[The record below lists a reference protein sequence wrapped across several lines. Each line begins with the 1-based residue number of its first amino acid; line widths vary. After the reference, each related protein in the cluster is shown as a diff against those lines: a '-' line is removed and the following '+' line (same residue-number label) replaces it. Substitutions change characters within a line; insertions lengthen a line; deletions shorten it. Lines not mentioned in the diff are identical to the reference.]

1 MKKTNKKEANLFRPT
16 INQIGLILSVVVL
29 ACMLIFSYIIFNRII
44 TSPSYTRYTH
54 QPTIDEELMAEIDS
68 LDSVSKAKDLNEL
81 REELHQMKKLTK
93 YVVERES
100 KYQMEIDLIIDKYS
114 QWTGYWLSIISCV
127 LTLFTLI
134 QAFINYRTNKESAD
148 KSEKTS
154 EKCEKT
160 IENTNTQLREFQ
172 DKIRLF
178 FNRQEKD
185 FKKTKQSLKL
195 SIYQN
200 KMSCITACL
209 SSFPDAF
216 SLKPNDE
223 RQQFIRNFMRMLN
236 EEYSEFTN
244 YIGNLVAYNNGPEG
258 GLITRKEVNNVYLIW
273 CDIGVAVNQIM
284 FDFSGTEQSMA
295 FSHLR
300 DLLSTTIRE
309 MHKQSINSAN
319 VHQKMLDIQQDIDRL
334 VNLL

>member
-1 MKKTNKKEANLFRPT
+1 MNTYIQRP
-16 INQIGLILSVVVL
+16 
-29 ACMLIFSYIIFNRII
+29 R
-44 TSPSYTRYTH
+44 
-54 QPTIDEELMAEIDS
+54 IDEELMAQIEE
-68 LDSVSKAKDLNEL
+68 LDSASKAKDLNEL
-81 REELHQMKKLTK
+81 REELYQMRKLTK

-172 DKIRLF
+172 DEIRLF

-185 FKKTKQSLKL
+185 FEKTKQSLKL

-223 RQQFIRNFMRMLN
+223 RQKFIKNFMNMLS
-236 EEYSEFTN
+236 EEYTEFTN
-244 YIGNLVAYNNGPEG
+244 YIGFLAVYKDGHEG
-258 GLITRKEVNNVYLIW
+258 GFITKREVRNIYLMW

-284 FDFSGTEQSMA
+284 LDFTGTEQSVA
-295 FSHLR
+295 FSYLK
-300 DLLSTTIRE
+300 DLLSTTIKE
-309 MHKQSINSAN
+309 MHEQKINPAN
-319 VHQKMLDIQQDIDRL
+319 VCQKMQDIQQNIDRL

>member
-1 MKKTNKKEANLFRPT
+1 MNNINKKVAGLFYGYNR
-16 INQIGLILSVVVL
+16 IGLI
-29 ACMLIFSYIIFNRII
+29 FSIVIIFCILFFTYIFFNYLN
-44 TSPSYTRYTH
+44 TSPTYVC
-54 QPTIDEELMAEIDS
+54 QPRIDEELMAQIEK

-81 REELHQMKKLTK
+81 SEELYQMRKLTK

-127 LTLFTLI
+127 LALFTLI
-134 QAFINYRTNKESAD
+134 QAFINYRTNQENTE
-148 KSEKTS
+148 KSEKSS
-154 EKCEKT
+154 EKCENAIKEVEEAMKKFMDDANELLKNNAKD
-160 IENTNTQLREFQ
+160 IE
-172 DKIRLF
+172 
-178 FNRQEKD
+178 
-185 FKKTKQSLKL
+185 KTKQNLKL

-209 SSFPDAF
+209 SFFPDAF
-216 SLKPNDE
+216 SLKPNEE

-284 FDFSGTEQSMA
+284 LDFTGTEQSVA
-295 FSHLR
+295 FSYLK
-300 DLLSTTIRE
+300 DLLSTTIKE
-309 MHKQSINSAN
+309 MHEQKINPAN
-319 VHQKMLDIQQDIDRL
+319 VCQKMQDIQQNIDRL

>member
-1 MKKTNKKEANLFRPT
+1 MNNINKKVAGLFYGYNR
-16 INQIGLILSVVVL
+16 IGLI
-29 ACMLIFSYIIFNRII
+29 FSIVIIFCILFFTYIFFNYLN
-44 TSPSYTRYTH
+44 TSPTYVC
-54 QPTIDEELMAEIDS
+54 QPRIDEELMAQIEK

-81 REELHQMKKLTK
+81 SEELHQMRKLTK

-127 LTLFTLI
+127 LALFTLI
-134 QAFINYRTNKESAD
+134 QAFINYRTNQENTE
-148 KSEKTS
+148 KSEKSS
-154 EKCEKT
+154 EKCENAIKEVEEAMKKFMDDANELLKNNAKD
-160 IENTNTQLREFQ
+160 IE
-172 DKIRLF
+172 
-178 FNRQEKD
+178 
-185 FKKTKQSLKL
+185 KTKQNLKL

-209 SSFPDAF
+209 SFFPDAF
-216 SLKPNDE
+216 SLKPNEE

-284 FDFSGTEQSMA
+284 FDFPGTEQSVA
-295 FSHLR
+295 FSHLK

-309 MHKQSINSAN
+309 MHEQSINSAN

>member
-1 MKKTNKKEANLFRPT
+1 MNNINKKVAGLFYGYNR
-16 INQIGLILSVVVL
+16 IGLI
-29 ACMLIFSYIIFNRII
+29 FSIVIIFCILFFTYIFFNYLN
-44 TSPSYTRYTH
+44 TSPTYVC
-54 QPTIDEELMAEIDS
+54 QPRIDEELMAQIEK

-81 REELHQMKKLTK
+81 SEELHQMRKLTK

-127 LTLFTLI
+127 LALFTLI
-134 QAFINYRTNKESAD
+134 QAFINYRTNQENTE
-148 KSEKTS
+148 KSEKSS
-154 EKCEKT
+154 EKCENAIKEVEEAMKKFMDDANELLKNNAKD
-160 IENTNTQLREFQ
+160 IE
-172 DKIRLF
+172 
-178 FNRQEKD
+178 
-185 FKKTKQSLKL
+185 KTKQNLKL

-209 SSFPDAF
+209 SFFPDAF
-216 SLKPNDE
+216 SLKPNEE

-258 GLITRKEVNNVYLIW
+258 GLITQKEVNNVYLIW

-284 FDFSGTEQSMA
+284 FDFPGTEQSVA
-295 FSHLR
+295 FSHLK

-309 MHKQSINSAN
+309 MHEQSINSAN

>member
-1 MKKTNKKEANLFRPT
+1 MNNINKKVAGLFYGYNR
-16 INQIGLILSVVVL
+16 IGLI
-29 ACMLIFSYIIFNRII
+29 FSIVIIFCILFFTYIFFNYLN
-44 TSPSYTRYTH
+44 TSPTYVC
-54 QPTIDEELMAEIDS
+54 QPRIDEELMAQIEK

-81 REELHQMKKLTK
+81 SEELHQMRKLTK

-127 LTLFTLI
+127 LALFTLI
-134 QAFINYRTNKESAD
+134 QAFINYRTNQENTE
-148 KSEKTS
+148 KSEKSS
-154 EKCEKT
+154 EKCENAIKEVEEAMKKFRDDANELLKNNAKD
-160 IENTNTQLREFQ
+160 IE
-172 DKIRLF
+172 
-178 FNRQEKD
+178 
-185 FKKTKQSLKL
+185 KTKQNLKL

-284 FDFSGTEQSMA
+284 FDFSGTEQSVA

-309 MHKQSINSAN
+309 MHEQSINSAN

>member
-1 MKKTNKKEANLFRPT
+1 MNNINKKVAGLFYGYNR
-16 INQIGLILSVVVL
+16 IGLI
-29 ACMLIFSYIIFNRII
+29 FSIVIIFCILFFTYIFFNYLN
-44 TSPSYTRYTH
+44 TSPTYVC
-54 QPTIDEELMAEIDS
+54 QPRIDEELMAQIEK

-81 REELHQMKKLTK
+81 SEELHQMRKLTK

-127 LTLFTLI
+127 LALFTLI
-134 QAFINYRTNKESAD
+134 QAFINYRTNQENTE
-148 KSEKTS
+148 KSEKSS
-154 EKCEKT
+154 EKCENAIKEVEEAMKKFRDDANELLKNNAKD
-160 IENTNTQLREFQ
+160 IE
-172 DKIRLF
+172 
-178 FNRQEKD
+178 
-185 FKKTKQSLKL
+185 KTKQNLKL

-300 DLLSTTIRE
+300 DLLSTTIKE
-309 MHKQSINSAN
+309 MHEQKINPAN
-319 VHQKMLDIQQDIDRL
+319 VCQKMQDIQQNIDRL

>member
-1 MKKTNKKEANLFRPT
+1 MNTYIQRP
-16 INQIGLILSVVVL
+16 
-29 ACMLIFSYIIFNRII
+29 R
-44 TSPSYTRYTH
+44 
-54 QPTIDEELMAEIDS
+54 IDEELMAQIEE
-68 LDSVSKAKDLNEL
+68 LDSASKAKDLNEL
-81 REELHQMKKLTK
+81 REELYQMRKLTK

-172 DKIRLF
+172 DEIRLF

-185 FKKTKQSLKL
+185 FEKTKQSLKL

-223 RQQFIRNFMRMLN
+223 RQKFIKNFMTHRWINLN
-236 EEYSEFTN
+236 THIF
-244 YIGNLVAYNNGPEG
+244 
-258 GLITRKEVNNVYLIW
+258 
-273 CDIGVAVNQIM
+273 
-284 FDFSGTEQSMA
+284 
-295 FSHLR
+295 
-300 DLLSTTIRE
+300 
-309 MHKQSINSAN
+309 
-319 VHQKMLDIQQDIDRL
+319 
-334 VNLL
+334 

>member
-1 MKKTNKKEANLFRPT
+1 MNNINKKVAGLFYGYNR
-16 INQIGLILSVVVL
+16 IGLI
-29 ACMLIFSYIIFNRII
+29 FSIVIIFCILFFTYIFFNYLN
-44 TSPSYTRYTH
+44 TSPTYVC
-54 QPTIDEELMAEIDS
+54 QPRIDEELMAQIEK

-81 REELHQMKKLTK
+81 SEELHQMRKLTK

-127 LTLFTLI
+127 LALFTLI
-134 QAFINYRTNKESAD
+134 QAFINYRTNQENTE
-148 KSEKTS
+148 KSEKSS
-154 EKCEKT
+154 EKCENAIKEVEEAMKKFMDDANELLKNNAKD
-160 IENTNTQLREFQ
+160 IE
-172 DKIRLF
+172 
-178 FNRQEKD
+178 
-185 FKKTKQSLKL
+185 KTKQNLKL

-300 DLLSTTIRE
+300 DLLSTTIKE
-309 MHKQSINSAN
+309 MHEQKINPAN
-319 VHQKMLDIQQDIDRL
+319 VCQKMQDIQQNIDRL